1 MNAVLQPAPN
11 YRPMR
16 VEDLDAI
23 VEIEREIYPFPW
35 TRGNFADSLQA
46 GYSCWTHR
54 MNAKAVGYAVMMVAA
69 GEAHLLNLG
78 IAAPWQG
85 QGLGRQFLHH
95 LMNVARGHH
104 AEVMLLE
111 VRTSNIIARRLYA
124 KTGFRVLTIRKHYY
138 PASQGREDAVLM
150 ELAL

>member
-1 MNAVLQPAPN
+1 MNAVLQPAPG

-35 TRGNFADSLQA
+35 TRGNFADSLHA
-46 GYSCWTHR
+46 GYSCWISR
-54 MNAKAVGYAVMMVAA
+54 MNAETTGYGIMMVAA

-85 QGLGRQFLHH
+85 QGLGQQFLHH
-95 LMNVARGHH
+95 LIDVAHDHH
-104 AEVMLLE
+104 AGIMLLE
-111 VRTSNIIARRLYA
+111 VRTSNEAARRLYA
-124 KTGFRVLTIRKHYY
+124 KAGFKVLTIRRHYY
-138 PASQGREDAVLM
+138 PASQGREDALLM
-150 ELAL
+150 ELKL